1 MSRSRR
7 CRLLVVL
14 VLTTIAGTV
23 SAQQPAF
30 PPDSAMAK
38 IVKRGKLIAGV
49 KNDLPLFGYL
59 DPKTNE
65 YTGFEVDV
73 AREIARAMFGDP
85 TRIEFKSATTRTRIP
100 MVKEDVIDLALA
112 TITMTPERA
121 KEVDFSDVY
130 FVTGPALGLLK
141 ESSTPGRKLEDY
153 AGKTIAVTKG
163 SVYEKILKERVPSIR
178 VAQIE
183 THAEILQALQT
194 KRVDGVVTDETNL
207 QSMAR
212 HDPNLIVAVPPFEPF
227 SKYGAAIRQ
236 GRPEFVRFV
245 NGVIQQLKASG
256 KWKEIYTRNIGT
268 TAPAPPPA
276 N

>member
-1 MSRSRR
+1 MRR
-7 CRLLVVL
+7 LVVAL
-14 VLTTIAGTV
+14 VLVAVAGAV
-23 SAQQPAF
+23 SAQPAF
-30 PPDSAMAK
+30 PPDSTMAK
-38 IVKRGKLIAGV
+38 IVKRGKLVAGV

-73 AREIARAMFGDP
+73 AREIARALLGDP
-85 TRIEFKSATTRTRIP
+85 NKIEFKSATTRTRIP
-100 MVKEDVIDLALA
+100 MVKEEVIDIALA

-130 FVTGPALGLLK
+130 FVTGPALGVLK
-141 ESSTPGRKLEDY
+141 DAAMPGRKLEDY

-163 SVYEKILKERVPSIR
+163 SVYEKLLKERVPSIK

-207 QSMAR
+207 QSMGR

-227 SKYGAAIRQ
+227 SKYGAAIKQ

-256 KWKEIYTRNIGT
+256 KWKEIYTRNIGS

>member
-1 MSRSRR
+1 MR
-7 CRLLVVL
+7 RLLAAL
-14 VLTTIAGTV
+14 VLIASAGV
-23 SAQQPAF
+23 ASAQSPAF
-30 PPDSAMAK
+30 PADSAMAK
-38 IVKRGKLIAGV
+38 IAKRGKLIAAV

-65 YTGFEVDV
+65 YTGFEVDI
-73 AREIARAMFGDP
+73 AREIARAILGDP
-85 TRIEFKSATTRTRIP
+85 NKIEFKSATTRTRIP
-100 MVKEDVIDLALA
+100 MVKEEVVDVALA

-130 FVTGPALGLLK
+130 FVTGPAVGVMKDSPL
-141 ESSTPGRKLEDY
+141 PGKKLEDF

-163 SVYEKILKERVPSIR
+163 SVYEKIVKERVPTIK
-178 VAQIE
+178 VVQIE

-194 KRVDGVVTDETNL
+194 KRIDGVVTDETNL
-207 QSMAR
+207 QSMGK
-212 HDPNLIVAVPPFEPF
+212 HDPNLVVAVPPFEPY
-227 SKYGAAIRQ
+227 SKYGAAMKQ
-236 GRPEFVRFV
+236 GRPEFVKFV
-245 NGVIQQLKASG
+245 NGVVQGLKASG

>member
-1 MSRSRR
+1 MKVR
-7 CRLLVVL
+7 VVL
-14 VLTTIAGTV
+14 ALLAIAGV
-23 SAQQPAF
+23 AFAQPSF

-38 IVKRGKLIAGV
+38 IAKRGKLVAGV

-73 AREIARAMFGDP
+73 AREIARAILGDP
-85 TRIEFKSATTRTRIP
+85 NRIEFKSATTRTRIP
-100 MVKEDVIDLALA
+100 MVKEEVIDVALA

-121 KEVDFSDVY
+121 KEVDFTDVY
-130 FVTGPALGLLK
+130 FVTGPAVGVIK
-141 ESSTPGRKLEDY
+141 GFAPPVKKLEDF
-153 AGKTIAVTKG
+153 GGRTLAVTKG
-163 SVYEKILKERVPSIR
+163 SVYEKLLKERVPSIK

-183 THAEILQALQT
+183 THAEILQAMQT

-207 QSMAR
+207 LSMAK
-212 HDPNLIVAVPPFEPF
+212 HDSNLVVAVPPFEPF
-227 SKYGAAIRQ
+227 SKYGAAIKQ
-236 GRPEFVRFV
+236 GRPELVRFV
-245 NGVIQQLKASG
+245 NGVIQQMKASG
-256 KWKEIYTRNIGT
+256 KWAEIYTRNIGG